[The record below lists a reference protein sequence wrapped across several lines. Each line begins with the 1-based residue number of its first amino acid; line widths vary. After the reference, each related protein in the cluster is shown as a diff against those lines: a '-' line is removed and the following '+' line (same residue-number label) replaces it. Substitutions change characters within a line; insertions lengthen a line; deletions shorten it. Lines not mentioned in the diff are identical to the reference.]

1 MKVILLED
9 VKTVGKKNDVV
20 EVSEGYAKNFLLKKK
35 LATAYTAASQND
47 VKLARQHEEKVAAQN
62 LEAAKELAK
71 KLEERKVSVSLK
83 AGVGGA
89 AFGSVSSKEIA
100 RAYKE
105 QYGEELDKKKLV
117 LAEPLKNF
125 GTYEI
130 KVKLHPQVTGMLRV
144 SVTEM

>member
-9 VKTVGKKNDVV
+9 VKSVGKKNEVV

-35 LATAYTAASQND
+35 LATAATAASQND
-47 VKLARQHEEKVAAQN
+47 VKLAKQHEEKVAAQN
-62 LEAAKELAK
+62 LADAKELAK
-71 KLEERKVSVSLK
+71 ALEERKVEVKLK
-83 AGVGGA
+83 AGAGGA
-89 AFGSVSSKEIA
+89 AFGSVSSKEIV

-117 LAEPLKNF
+117 LPEPLKNF
-125 GTYEI
+125 GTYEV
-130 KVKLHPQVTGMLRV
+130 KVKLHPKVTGTLRV

>member
-1 MKVILLED
+1 MKVILLAD
-9 VKTVGKKNDVV
+9 VKSVGKKNDIV

-47 VKLARQHEEKVAAQN
+47 VKLAKQHEEKVAAEN
-62 LEAAKELAK
+62 LEAAQNLAE
-71 KLEERKVSVSLK
+71 KLKERKVTVKLK

-89 AFGSVSSKEIA
+89 AFGSVSSKEIVT
-100 RAYKE
+100 AYKE

-117 LAEPLKNF
+117 LPEALKSF
-125 GTYEI
+125 GTYEV
-130 KVKLHPQVTGMLRV
+130 KVKLHPKVTGTLSV

>member
-1 MKVILLED
+1 MKVILLQD
-9 VKTVGKKNDVV
+9 VKSVGKKNEVV

-62 LEAAKELAK
+62 LEAARELAE
-71 KLEERKVSVSLK
+71 KLKERKVEVRLK
-83 AGVGGA
+83 AGAGGA
-89 AFGSVSSKEIA
+89 AFGSVSSKEIVK
-100 RAYKE
+100 AYMD
-105 QYGEELDKKKLV
+105 QYHEELDKKKLI
-117 LAEPLKNF
+117 LPEALKNF
-125 GTYEI
+125 GTYEV